1 MGLDRF
7 IESLSFL
14 QILVIF
20 SLLWTVSITI
30 IIRSHRKFVRLSN
43 GCYKNGGQDI
53 IFLCDMDKEEV
64 IHRLSR
70 ETYDDTLYYDFFVK
84 EGKYYINVK
93 GIKNY
98 RKRVFLT
105 GFFEVKFEYGRK
117 GMYLVISLVN
127 KWQSIYTGGY
137 EVELYEFITNKIDA
151 IPVESV
157 Q

>member
-1 MGLDRF
+1 MSLGNF

-14 QILVIF
+14 QFLVIF
-20 SLLWTVSITI
+20 SLLCTVNII
-30 IIRSHRKFVRLSN
+30 LIIRSHKRVMRISN

-53 IFLCDMDKEEV
+53 IFLCNMDKEEV
-64 IHRLSR
+64 IHRLSKER
-70 ETYDDTLYYDFFVK
+70 YDDTLYYNFFVK
-84 EGKYYINVK
+84 EDKYYMNVE
-93 GIKNY
+93 GIKKY
-98 RKRVFLT
+98 GRPLFFA
-105 GFFEVKFEYGRK
+105 GHFEVKFEYGRR